1 MKNKIDVL
9 RLLSIGGL
17 ALGAIATMISDYV
30 SKKETERYIDEKF
43 DALADSNNEE
53 EEEEPE

>member
-17 ALGAIATMISDYV
+17 AFGAIATMISDYV

-53 EEEEPE
+53 EEESE